1 MSLMSRL
8 QAQQQVD
15 KSMDAVQVN
24 REITEQISG
33 TGLFYSSG
41 SDQGTR
47 GELQVGGRDE
57 EQTQQLEQQVQQIA
71 ETFFDRQTHYY
82 TKTDRG
88 RSCDRSWMR
97 SSAMAYYALL
107 RDETISEVMVNGPQ
121 QVYVERRGKLELT
134 R

>member
-24 REITEQISG
+24 REITGAKFQEPVYFIHREVIKELG
-33 TGLFYSSG
+33 
-41 SDQGTR
+41 

-97 SSAMAYYALL
+97 SSAMALL
-107 RDETISEVMVNGPQ
+107 RP
-121 QVYVERRGKLELT
+121 Y
-134 R
+134 